1 VEKLLGVGGMG
12 ETYLAQDQRMNRS
25 VVLKILNAE
34 QQADNDARRRFS
46 QEAEM
51 LAKFQHPGVVTVH
64 DLIEVDRRVCMHW
77 RRLCIIC

>member
-1 VEKLLGVGGMG
+1 MG

-34 QQADNDARRRFS
+34 QQADAAARRRFG

-64 DLIEVDRRVCMHW
+64 DLIEVDGRDVIVME
-77 RRLCIIC
+77 RLDGLDLD